1 MGHGPS
7 RVHVED
13 SWEEAYE
20 TDERLQQAIPD
31 DFVRVTKRQN
41 TWFMKHYS
49 ILTERLAFL
58 ACQEEEDAITDE
70 YRVSWEGD
78 LSVRLHHRKPC
89 RTASCPLQLLMMKY
103 DHPLGST
110 SVRGRSSSR
119 PATHISPLMMICHKL
134 KTG

>member
-49 ILTERLAFL
+49 EAVQNCFLPFTTADDEIRPPFGEYVGPGQELLPASDPHFPIDDDMPQTE
-58 ACQEEEDAITDE
+58 D
-70 YRVSWEGD
+70 RV
-78 LSVRLHHRKPC
+78 
-89 RTASCPLQLLMMKY
+89 
-103 DHPLGST
+103 
-110 SVRGRSSSR
+110 
-119 PATHISPLMMICHKL
+119 
-134 KTG
+134 

>member
-70 YRVSWEGD
+70 YREAVQNCF
-78 LSVRLHHRKPC
+78 LPFT
-89 RTASCPLQLLMMKY
+89 TADDEIRPPFGEYVGPGQELL
-103 DHPLGST
+103 PA
-110 SVRGRSSSR
+110 RS
-119 PATHISPLMMICHKL
+119 AAA
-134 KTG
+134 